1 MSDFVKAIP
10 YFAEFAKREGSEA
23 LANFF
28 EFIAANSVEEAEEP
42 VTVNEYGWIVP
53 KQEESSEVCSASSE
67 LNGLSEKISPIPLVQ
82 TSESLS
88 EDERLYVERIFDKAC
103 RVLEPLDSIRL
114 RAIVITKKIIAAQS
128 PFSQVHKRQLAA
140 LSFELHDL
148 LSPQHKDNVA
158 VKSHKRD
165 LLAECGLVN
174 LEYSEKPL

>member
-10 YFAEFAKREGSEA
+10 YFAEFAKREGPEA

-28 EFIAANSVEEAEEP
+28 EFIVVNSVEEAEDES

-53 KQEESSEVCSASSE
+53 KQDENEIRPASTT
-67 LNGLSEKISPIPLVQ
+67 LNGFSEKISPIPLVQ

-88 EDERLYVERIFDKAC
+88 EDERLYVERLFDKAC

-148 LSPQHKDNVA
+148 LSPQSKDNVA

-174 LEYSEKPL
+174 LGYSEKPL